1 MKSLQVYICEKL
13 GKFEEQ
19 DSFILSIANIMATI
33 LDKNPYPITKDFT
46 FDEQTLVDNDFK
58 FLFFKNL
65 KIIHANENK
74 YNTYYTEY
82 NDKER
87 IFDIICI
94 NINLKTN
101 NTYNKLAKTLT
112 HELTH
117 AYDDFTRHINNEEI
131 LKDYYKRDSKENTF
145 NYAKTLKSDN
155 KHIRIL
161 LNNLSEPEKD
171 AYLNE
176 LDIEL
181 ESSNFNIFDY
191 ETFDDAYKGALNII
205 FKDNNSSYK
214 IYLDGLTLLDNLKT
228 NKDKENFKN
237 VYNDVNNSKLSFDEI
252 YDKVDDDL
260 YNILNEIEEKIL
272 ELFKDYYNK
281 RINKE

>member
-1 MKSLQVYICEKL
+1 MKSLHVYICEKL

-19 DSFILSIANIMATI
+19 DSFILSIANNMATI
-33 LDKNPYPITKDFT
+33 LDENPYPITKDFT
-46 FDEQTLVDNDFK
+46 FDEQTLIDNDFK

-82 NDKER
+82 NDKKH

-131 LKDYYKRDSKENTF
+131 LKDYYNRESKENTF
-145 NYAKTLKSDN
+145 NYNKTLKSDN
-155 KHIRIL
+155 RKYRML
-161 LNNLSEPEKD
+161 LNNLSEPEKY

-181 ESSNFNIFDY
+181 ESSNFDIFNY
-191 ETFDDAYKGALNII
+191 ETFDDAYKGALDII
-205 FKDNNSSYK
+205 FKNENSPYK
-214 IYLDGLTLLDNLKT
+214 IYLDGLDLMTELAKN
-228 NKDKENFKN
+228 NKEIFIN
-237 VYNDVNNSKLSFDEI
+237 VYNDVNNSNLDFDEI
-252 YDKVDDDL
+252 YDKLDDEL
-260 YNILNEIEEKIL
+260 YNILNEIEDKIK
-272 ELFKDYYNK
+272 ELFNKYYNEK
-281 RINKE
+281 MNKK

>member
-13 GKFEEQ
+13 GKFKEQ
-19 DSFILSIANIMATI
+19 DSFILSIANNIATI
-33 LDKNPYPITKDFT
+33 LDENPYPITKDFT
-46 FDEQTLVDNDFK
+46 FDEQTLIDNDFK

-74 YNTYYTEY
+74 YNTYYTKY

-131 LKDYYKRDSKENTF
+131 LKDYYNRESKENTF
-145 NYAKTLKSDN
+145 NYNKTLKSDN
-155 KHIRIL
+155 KKYRML
-161 LNNLSEPEKD
+161 LNNLSEPEKY

-181 ESSNFNIFDY
+181 ESSNFDIFNY
-191 ETFDDAYKGALNII
+191 NTFDDAYKGALDII
-205 FKDNNSSYK
+205 FKNENSPYK
-214 IYLDGLTLLDNLKT
+214 IYLDGLDLMNELAKN
-228 NKDKENFKN
+228 NKEIFIN
-237 VYNDVNNSKLSFDEI
+237 VYNDVNNSNLDFDEI
-252 YDKVDDDL
+252 YDKLDDEL
-260 YNILNEIEEKIL
+260 YDILNEIEDKIK
-272 ELFKDYYNK
+272 ELFNKYYNEK
-281 RINKE
+281 MNKK